1 MFTIGIIA
9 LLSLAEAAPKKSKD
23 KGKEKEK
30 TEQSKKSDG
39 SKAKTSKPKTSKP
52 KTSKPKTS
60 KPKTSTATSPS
71 KKSSPS
77 RSSSSKS
84 TSSAS
89 SKTSSPKPKVVAPK
103 NNTTKSSAAKSTPS
117 RTGSSKSSSNRS
129 TTTVRKSS
137 PTKSSQNTKRP
148 SGVKKATENPAQ
160 QRVGTERSNKPTAH
174 TPLGNTQTN
183 GHRPTYERAPD
194 NVERPQVGKE
204 ESNTPTAHTPIGTGE
219 RNGPTYERAPDNV
232 DRPQVGKEESNTPTA
247 HTPIGGSSTRPEKT
261 PPTREPDGRVDRKP
275 PTKKDPSYNRET
287 RVPNTDAPTSGRVD
301 RKPPSNGKVTRPNKE
316 RDPNTN
322 TPTER
327 SPFFDRDVPSN
338 GGGQV
343 GRTTPNK
350 QGDVQPSTSAVSPGK
365 SQCCGPASR
374 GFSTST
380 RRTETSTSSRSS
392 QNSQQ
397 GSIGFSTLSFASD
410 YVEGGDYNDGGM
422 GLSIGYRPVPQLEIE
437 AAYGRYTDSTL
448 ESSRNRLNRPFQVVG
463 QAHAFP
469 NHVVSPFV
477 LGGYVWNHIQIDDD
491 YTVTGEDQSAEY
503 EGVLT
508 GLVLGAG
515 LTFNIHQ
522 NVALQ
527 LDGRLFEYDNVEPW
541 DDVGDTATLVSMGI
555 VLGF

>member
-9 LLSLAEAAPKKSKD
+9 LLSLAQADTPKKSND
-23 KGKEKEK
+23 KGKKKEK
-30 TEQSKKSDG
+30 TEESKKSDG
-39 SKAKTSKPKTSKP
+39 STSSKAKTSTSKTSKPKTSKP
-52 KTSKPKTS
+52 QS
-60 KPKTSTATSPS
+60 AS
-71 KKSSPS
+71 KKTSPS
-77 RSSSSKS
+77 RSSSAKASSKS
-84 TSSAS
+84 AS
-89 SKTSSPKPKVVAPK
+89 GSKTSSPKPKVVPPT
-103 NNTTKSSAAKSTPS
+103 NNATKSSATKSTPS
-117 RTGSSKSSSNRS
+117 RSNVSKSSSKRS
-129 TTTVRKSS
+129 TTSVRKSS
-137 PTKSSQNTKRP
+137 STKASQSTKRP

-194 NVERPQVGKE
+194 NVDRPQVGKE

-261 PPTREPDGRVDRKP
+261 PPTREPEGRIDREP

-316 RDPNTN
+316 RNPNTD

-327 SPFFDRDVPSN
+327 APFFDRDVPN
-338 GGGQV
+338 NGGGGQV

-350 QGDVQPSTSAVSPGK
+350 QGNVQPSNSAVSPGK

-380 RRTETSTSSRSS
+380 RRKDTSTSSWSG

-397 GSIGFSTLSFASD
+397 GSIGFSTLSFSSD
-410 YVEGGDYNDGGM
+410 YVEGGYYNDGGM
-422 GLSIGYRPVPQLEIE
+422 GLSIGYRPVPQFEIE

-448 ESSRNRLNRPFQVVG
+448 ESSRNRLNRPLQVVG

-477 LGGYVWNHIQIDDD
+477 LGGYVWNRIQIDDD

-515 LTFNIHQ
+515 LTLNIHQ

>member
-60 KPKTSTATSPS
+60 TATSPS
-71 KKSSPS
+71 KKSSSS

-194 NVERPQVGKE
+194 NVE
-204 ESNTPTAHTPIGTGE
+204 
-219 RNGPTYERAPDNV
+219 
-232 DRPQVGKEESNTPTA
+232 RPQVGKEESNTPTA

-503 EGVLT
+503 EGLLT
-508 GLVLGAG
+508 GLVLGGG